1 MARSGISRVKTGCVT
16 CKIRRIKCDEARPAC
31 RRCVTTGR
39 ACDGYSTPSTASYSW
54 AQLLRSSPTPSP
66 AATHAAGEL
75 RALGFFREVVAPVLA
90 GPLDGFFWTH
100 LVIQFTHQEQA
111 ARHAVLAISSLYEN
125 FQQGFARS
133 PLIEKDAFAV
143 KHYNEAIRHLRTTN
157 SQEAVLLVCILF
169 TCIDMLRGDC
179 EGAVSHCRHG
189 INMVAGNR
197 ADSSVVCDQLLPTFY
212 RMAIFPFFFGA
223 RPESFPE
230 ITTRQPHK
238 PTTFWT
244 IAEAQFSLDPLV
256 LQVIRFVRS
265 SDEYRLGQWTNDE
278 PGMTTLRERVRLDT
292 ALDEWAKAFHTY
304 QGQKS
309 PQHDPNDMRTQIVER
324 LLGMKWFV
332 AKIWIDTCLSRGEMV
347 YDLHLDKFRAII
359 ELARQAEV
367 RRQALRNVRA
377 SPKFTFE
384 MGFGPLLAFVVIKC
398 RSLRLRV
405 AALSLMKTLA
415 YGRESLWEN
424 GTMIASGA
432 RTIEVEHGL
441 QGGLDI
447 NQEAYSDDEA
457 LPAEEQRIQDSIT
470 LNEEQTV
477 TSHDGGIVLQQRVA
491 YLMRRPGESITVRDE
506 WYSVAA

>member
-1 MARSGISRVKTGCVT
+1 MGRSGISRVKTGCIT
-16 CKIRRIKCDEARPAC
+16 CN
-31 RRCVTTGR
+31 
-39 ACDGYSTPSTASYSW
+39 YSW
-54 AQLLRSSPTPSP
+54 AQLLRSSPTPGP

-125 FQQGFARS
+125 LQQGFARS
-133 PLIEKDAFAV
+133 PLVEKNAFAV
-143 KHYNEAIRHLRTTN
+143 KHYNEAIRQLRTTN
-157 SQEAVLLVCILF
+157 SHEAVLLVCILF

-197 ADSSVVCDQLLPTFY
+197 VDSSVVRDQLLPAFY

-230 ITTRQPHK
+230 ITTRQIHN

-244 IAEAQFSLDPLV
+244 IAEAQSSLDPLV

-265 SDEYRLGQWTNDE
+265 ADEYRLGQSTDDE
-278 PGMTTLRERVRLDT
+278 PGMTTLRERVSLDA
-292 ALDEWAKAFHTY
+292 ALDGWAKAFHTF
-304 QGQKS
+304 QKQKS
-309 PQHDPNDMRTQIVER
+309 PQHDPDDMRTQIFER
-324 LLGMKWFV
+324 LLGMKWLV

-347 YDLHLDKFRAII
+347 YDLHLDKFRSII
-359 ELARQAEV
+359 ELARQAEA
-367 RRQALRNVRA
+367 RRQGLRDVRA

-415 YGRESLWEN
+415 YRRESLWEN
-424 GTMIASGA
+424 GTMIASGT

-441 QGGLDI
+441 QGGLD
-447 NQEAYSDDEA
+447 NYQEAHSDDEA
-457 LPAEEQRIQDSIT
+457 LPSEEQRIQDSIT

-477 TSHDGGIVLQQRVA
+477 TSHDGGIILQQRVA